1 MTTEYNGTET
11 KEEQV
16 SYPYSVAVRFRD
28 AAKPYSFGAFD
39 DSVKKGS
46 YVVVETAQ
54 GLELGKAEADAMSVE
69 KYGLTMPQK
78 PVIRIAGEADLRAY
92 EDNGRYESD
101 AYRVCAE
108 EIESLGLNMNLL
120 SAKYTLDRSKV
131 LFVYL
136 AEQRVDFRELLKHL
150 GARLHCR
157 IELRQIGERD
167 KAKMVGGIG
176 VCGMECCCRRFKN
189 RFDVIS
195 INMAKNQLLA
205 LNTEKLSGMCG
216 KLMCCLKYEDDDY
229 KQMTEGLP
237 KMGSQVEYEGNIYRI
252 TSMNVMNE
260 EAKLENHEQVI
271 FITLKDLREKA
282 QPRKGV
288 VMQRRS
294 DSGEPK
300 TVINRTQRKE
310 NPDQPVH
317 VSMELPTVKVK
328 ENPQPKRNEKRE
340 VKKER
345 RDDNRQQ
352 AKKAPVQKNARRPQN
367 RRPEQ
372 PSSEVKNVTVRTFG
386 KKKKEQEESK

>member
-167 KAKMVGGIG
+167 KA
-176 VCGMECCCRRFKN
+176 
-189 RFDVIS
+189 
-195 INMAKNQLLA
+195 
-205 LNTEKLSGMCG
+205 
-216 KLMCCLKYEDDDY
+216 
-229 KQMTEGLP
+229 
-237 KMGSQVEYEGNIYRI
+237 
-252 TSMNVMNE
+252 
-260 EAKLENHEQVI
+260 
-271 FITLKDLREKA
+271 
-282 QPRKGV
+282 
-288 VMQRRS
+288 
-294 DSGEPK
+294 
-300 TVINRTQRKE
+300 
-310 NPDQPVH
+310 
-317 VSMELPTVKVK
+317 
-328 ENPQPKRNEKRE
+328 
-340 VKKER
+340 
-345 RDDNRQQ
+345 
-352 AKKAPVQKNARRPQN
+352 
-367 RRPEQ
+367 
-372 PSSEVKNVTVRTFG
+372 
-386 KKKKEQEESK
+386 